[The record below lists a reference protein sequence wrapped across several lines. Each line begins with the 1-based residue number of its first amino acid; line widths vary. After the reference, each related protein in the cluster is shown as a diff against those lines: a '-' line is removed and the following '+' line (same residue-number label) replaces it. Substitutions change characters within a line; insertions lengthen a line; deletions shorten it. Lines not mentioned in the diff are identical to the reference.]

1 MSTPNLSKTEQV
13 EIDSKFYTLMFTI
26 ALKLFFFL
34 IVIKVI
40 MSKFYVLSTFWKS
53 GAYSFTGCRLENNR
67 RT

>member
-34 IVIKVI
+34 
-40 MSKFYVLSTFWKS
+40 
-53 GAYSFTGCRLENNR
+53 NR
-67 RT
+67 D